1 MVPLGIGQAILGGR
15 SDEEYQAKIYYITC
29 FQQMCTVSTLSKEL
43 PTPKASFVAIP
54 MPDTLSGCISESKW
68 AYFPT

>member
-29 FQQMCTVSTLSKEL
+29 FQQMWQTLNML
-43 PTPKASFVAIP
+43 I
-54 MPDTLSGCISESKW
+54 L
-68 AYFPT
+68 